1 MFKKSLPLED
11 QHKKKTFPPPIKD
24 WETLVCVLSNSKENG
39 VLIYLKPIGDIGW
52 KRIDS
57 IWLGVAVI
65 GLVGQSAQVSKAAL
79 VCFLK

>member
-1 MFKKSLPLED
+1 MNMPLPIE
-11 QHKKKTFPPPIKD
+11 IG
-24 WETLVCVLSNSKENG
+24 SNPYWLFGLFGGFLLIFHG